1 MAFSGSVGFR
11 AEKRGKEVQRQ
22 LGHEC
27 SPCLKQQFGQS
38 LDFDEAHILPMPQRG
53 IQGDFQV
60 SRVLFSFCKV
70 ACKLW
75 TRVACSRKGTQLTV
89 GSTSCACGGK
99 NKKCFSCL
107 VAGHVKPKKS
117 TKPKLVSRVRT
128 VHQQTPKLGEDAGP
142 LHFNRIQETYLEV
155 QVEEDGSVVCEDCG
169 MTVKNLDA
177 HRRKVHGGHRETL
190 SEPLPDLGTQAKVPK
205 NPLFT
210 LVKCAVCGSMVGDL
224 AKHMKKAK
232 HLDFSKKRTHQ
243 VLEMESGELVCPF
256 CPSRWPNRL
265 AVSRHVI
272 RTHGKQAR
280 LEIRLA
286 IPRKLKD

>member
-1 MAFSGSVGFR
+1 MVFV
-11 AEKRGKEVQRQ
+11 
-22 LGHEC
+22 
-27 SPCLKQQFGQS
+27 
-38 LDFDEAHILPMPQRG
+38 EAHILHMPQRCILRNFPG
-53 IQGDFQV
+53 
-60 SRVLFSFCKV
+60 SRVFLSLCKV
-70 ACKLW
+70 AGKLW

-128 VHQQTPKLGEDAGP
+128 VHQQTPKLGENAGP
-142 LHFNRIQETYLEV
+142 LHFNRIQETDLEV

-190 SEPLPDLGTQAKVPK
+190 SEPLPDLGTQARVPT

-232 HLDFSKKRTHQ
+232 HLEMSKRRTRQ
-243 VLEMESGELVCPF
+243 VLELESGELVCPF

-286 IPRKLKD
+286 IPRNLKD